1 MSDFNIDKQS
11 EASSTN
17 DFGSISNILSII
29 SAAFK
34 IPDTPLTPLPPP
46 LLLVGGILRPGLS
59 ADEIAAN
66 IISRQSEAGLLPGN
80 IFADGQ
86 NSIELMERIRIQE
99 IINALML
106 KAKIEVVIPPGV
118 SVQTIGIGNL
128 GAPVVSLGSTT
139 TTGSGFGVIR

>member
-1 MSDFNIDKQS
+1 MSDFNVDKQS
-11 EASSTN
+11 ETSSTD
-17 DFGSISNILSII
+17 DFGSIGNILNII

-34 IPDTPLTPLPPP
+34 VPDTPITPLPPP
-46 LLLVGGILRPGLS
+46 LLLIGGILRPGLS

-66 IISRQSEAGLLPGN
+66 IISRQSEAGLIPGK
-80 IFADGQ
+80 IFGDGE

-118 SVQTIGIGNL
+118 SVQSVGIGNL
-128 GAPVVSLGSTT
+128 GAPVISLGTT
-139 TTGSGFGVIR
+139 TTIGSGFGVIR

>member
-11 EASSTN
+11 ESSNTN
-17 DFGSISNILSII
+17 DFGSIGNILSIV

-34 IPDTPLTPLPPP
+34 IPDTPITPLPPP
-46 LLLVGGILRPGLS
+46 LLLVGGLLRPGLS

-66 IISRQSEAGLLPGN
+66 IISRQSEAGLIPGK
-80 IFADGQ
+80 IFGDGE

-99 IINALML
+99 IINALTL

-118 SVQTIGIGNL
+118 SVQTIGVGNL
-128 GAPVVSLGSTT
+128 GAPVVSLGTT
-139 TTGSGFGVIR
+139 TNIGSGYGVIR